1 MCFQRDRTPV
11 AEKVLSKRERQIMD
25 IVFRLGKASAS
36 EVHEHM
42 PEPPTYTAV
51 RTMLRLLEDKG
62 LVQHHQDGRK
72 YIYSPCSSQKSAG
85 RSALHRVLN
94 VFFGG
99 SLQDAIAAHLSDP
112 HLQLEPSDLARLRTV
127 IDDADAAQKM
137 TTKPNIQKKKG
148 R

>member
-1 MCFQRDRTPV
+1 MT
-11 AEKVLSKRERQIMD
+11 ETVLSKRERQIMD

-36 EVHEHM
+36 DVHQLM

-72 YIYSPCSSQKSAG
+72 YIYSPCSSPKSAG

-99 SLQDAIAAHLSDP
+99 SLQDAVAAHLSDP
-112 HLQLEPSDLARLRTV
+112 NMRLEPGDLARLRAV
-127 IDDADAAQKM
+127 LDDVDTAQKK
-137 TTKPNIQKKKG
+137 TTI
-148 R
+148 

>member
-1 MCFQRDRTPV
+1 M
-11 AEKVLSKRERQIMD
+11 AETVLSKRERQIMD

-36 EVHEHM
+36 EVHELM

-62 LVQHHQDGRK
+62 LVQHYQDGRK
-72 YIYSPCSSQKSAG
+72 YIYSPCSSPKSAG
-85 RSALHRVLN
+85 RSAFHRVLN

-99 SLQDAIAAHLSDP
+99 SLQDAVAAHLSDP
-112 HLQLEPSDLARLRTV
+112 NMQLEPGDLERLRAV
-127 IDDADAAQKM
+127 IDAADSGQRKTA
-137 TTKPNIQKKKG
+137 KPKSQKKG